1 MPGSGSPAHLS
12 AREAGALFAG
22 ALLLRLLAL
31 RPGLPPAPPEALLVG
46 PDGGAALLVLR
57 LLSVVTGSL
66 AAVLAARAG
75 GRLGGR
81 TGAWT
86 AGGLLALTP
95 FAVRHSGWLGP
106 PGLLV
111 LAASG
116 GLLQLVRW
124 RDDRRLADA
133 AGIAAWGALAA
144 LGLVWAPLTNTA
156 DPAVASPLLEGLRL
170 SARGAGVVTFA
181 LAAAGALLALRPRP
195 GAARAV
201 LGTTLGLLV
210 VALLRGGADR
220 YALGVVLPGVVL
232 LAAAAVARAPA
243 RLGRVALAAALVAA
257 CVGTVRTI
265 AASRG
270 RSPSRAAAEWTMR
283 HVPTGSPVLVEDR
296 GVELPPFVPGGA
308 AKGFHAVPL
317 PGPDAGPEE
326 RPALYDPALAREF
339 PWMVLRDPSASAS
352 RASRDFHRFFAEEWT
367 QAARFG
373 ADAYPATPV
382 TVLRR
387 PDGWEPDSAR
397 VAEVEERLGAL
408 AAVRDTSTALTEWIL
423 RAGEALRGSGRLD
436 GAGVLLAAA
445 LERRPDD
452 AEILFEVGLT
462 HLLKQ
467 EWDEAM
473 YAMFDALRIDPHH
486 GPAQYNLGTLLERE
500 GDLNGA
506 ETAYR
511 AAILYLDD
519 PAPAH
524 GRLGALLAKRGE
536 LNEARAELEIVQRI
550 DPLGEDARLLKRA
563 IAEAERSD
571 P

>member
-1 MPGSGSPAHLS
+1 
-12 AREAGALFAG
+12 
-22 ALLLRLLAL
+22 
-31 RPGLPPAPPEALLVG
+31 
-46 PDGGAALLVLR
+46 
-57 LLSVVTGSL
+57 
-66 AAVLAARAG
+66 
-75 GRLGGR
+75 
-81 TGAWT
+81 
-86 AGGLLALTP
+86 
-95 FAVRHSGWLGP
+95 
-106 PGLLV
+106 
-111 LAASG
+111 
-116 GLLQLVRW
+116 
-124 RDDRRLADA
+124 
-133 AGIAAWGALAA
+133 
-144 LGLVWAPLTNTA
+144 
-156 DPAVASPLLEGLRL
+156 
-170 SARGAGVVTFA
+170 
-181 LAAAGALLALRPRP
+181 
-195 GAARAV
+195 
-201 LGTTLGLLV
+201 
-210 VALLRGGADR
+210 
-220 YALGVVLPGVVL
+220 
-232 LAAAAVARAPA
+232 
-243 RLGRVALAAALVAA
+243 
-257 CVGTVRTI
+257 
-265 AASRG
+265 
-270 RSPSRAAAEWTMR
+270 
-283 HVPTGSPVLVEDR
+283 
-296 GVELPPFVPGGA
+296 
-308 AKGFHAVPL
+308 
-317 PGPDAGPEE
+317 
-326 RPALYDPALAREF
+326 
-339 PWMVLRDPSASAS
+339 MVLRDPSASAS